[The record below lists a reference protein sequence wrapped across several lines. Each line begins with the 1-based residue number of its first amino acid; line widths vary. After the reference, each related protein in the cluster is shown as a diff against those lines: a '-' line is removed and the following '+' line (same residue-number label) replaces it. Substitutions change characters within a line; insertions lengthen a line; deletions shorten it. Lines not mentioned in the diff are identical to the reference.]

1 MGTASAPTQLLGRA
15 WLLVTIKVVPDSLPL
30 AASTA

>member
-1 MGTASAPTQLLGRA
+1 MGTASAPTQLLGWA
-15 WLLVTIKVVPDSLPL
+15 WPLVTIKVAPGWLPL